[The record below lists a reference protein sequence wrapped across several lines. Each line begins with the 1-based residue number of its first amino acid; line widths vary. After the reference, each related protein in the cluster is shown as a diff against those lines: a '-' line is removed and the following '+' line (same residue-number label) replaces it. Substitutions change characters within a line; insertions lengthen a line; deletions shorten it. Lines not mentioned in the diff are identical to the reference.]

1 MGASKELPLEY
12 IYRLVRVY
20 RIVEGPTEV
29 HRRIIAR
36 DLLSSRS

>member
-12 IYRLVRVY
+12 IYRLVRVC

-29 HRRIIAR
+29 HRWIIAR